1 VKIPRADVTV
11 RQHFVDRDRIQRV
24 LDLASPTW
32 QTIIALSRFGGLRCP
47 SEVLSLEWRHID
59 WLKGEILVQSPKTER
74 YAGME
79 TRKIPLF
86 ADLRPYLE
94 DAHHLVEPGQT
105 HVVGGNHLAKAQG
118 QNGWKNCN
126 LRTTF
131 EKLIKRAGV
140 EPWPKLFHNLRSSF
154 ETELLRSHPV
164 HVVATWLGHDVDVCI
179 KHYAQITDADYR
191 RANNSAENSA
201 LPQAQT
207 AQNRAQQIPAGNSK
221 EVKNVPQ
228 SEGSEVFTAN
238 VCDSMRDN
246 AQLFSGE
253 GGIRTL
259 VTVSGKLVFETEDA
273 SHQSLENV
281 AFQEI
286 EHPSRITRRINPV
299 EPHHA
304 ALAVD
309 PDLLRIASVWT
320 TLPPSLKQAI
330 IAIVGTATPSPHPD
344 QKHQPGDE
352 LEGPHPAYG

>member
-164 HVVATWLGHDVDVCI
+164 HVVAAWLGHDVDVCI

-207 AQNRAQQIPAGNSK
+207 ARNRAQHIPAGNSK

-228 SEGSEVFTAN
+228 SEGREAFTAEG
-238 VCDSMRDN
+238 CDSMRDT

-253 GGIRTL
+253 EGIRTL
-259 VTVSGKLVFETEDA
+259 GTVLPIRGFSKAVLSTT
-273 SHQSLENV
+273 QPPL
-281 AFQEI
+281 
-286 EHPSRITRRINPV
+286 RRG
-299 EPHHA
+299 EC
-304 ALAVD
+304 
-309 PDLLRIASVWT
+309 
-320 TLPPSLKQAI
+320 
-330 IAIVGTATPSPHPD
+330 
-344 QKHQPGDE
+344 
-352 LEGPHPAYG
+352 